1 MLDPHVQA
9 VGIDPGSL
17 CCEIDPLTFF
27 IDNFFFILS
36 PSFHLSVACNNATLS
51 VCLFPRFFFFSLTPF
66 SPPFWTE
73 AVLTLL
79 VSAGHMHGSQCVTLM
94 TSCRRM
100 RHFIHLMSL
109 PHLTLSV
116 FHQHW
121 HRCDLTTVILKHR
134 DRFIPVYATRKNVN
148 LKHKNIFCSCFFV
161 CFFFPS
167 FFCGRMSPQRLLC
180 GPSGHF
186 WIFSL
191 IIILY
196 LELNR
201 PLSTDFLFC
210 VWIAIN
216 TSCLSWF
223 SAWLPDSLARYCLL
237 I

>member
-27 IDNFFFILS
+27 IDNFFFYTQSILPSVCGVQQRHTFCLSFSSIFFLFSHSLFSPLLNRSSVNIARFSRPYAWEPVCYTNDELSTNASLHSPHVS
-36 PSFHLSVACNNATLS
+36 PSPHSFCLSSALASMWPHYSHPKAQGSIYTCLCNTEKRQFKTQKYI
-51 VCLFPRFFFFSLTPF
+51 LFLFF
-66 SPPFWTE
+66 
-73 AVLTLL
+73 
-79 VSAGHMHGSQCVTLM
+79 
-94 TSCRRM
+94 
-100 RHFIHLMSL
+100 
-109 PHLTLSV
+109 
-116 FHQHW
+116 
-121 HRCDLTTVILKHR
+121 
-134 DRFIPVYATRKNVN
+134 
-148 LKHKNIFCSCFFV
+148 
-161 CFFFPS
+161 FFFPS